1 MRALQ
6 GKIKRWSTDCK
17 AVLEHLNV
25 DFDDFGSE
33 ESGFGGDR
41 IYS

>member
-1 MRALQ
+1 MAHR
-6 GKIKRWSTDCK
+6 K

-33 ESGFGGDR
+33 ESGCGEDR